1 MLALG
6 LTDKILV
13 LDLDSGSQ
21 IAEIQ
26 SPGSQRI
33 MTFSPDGTLFVS
45 SNSSGQLS
53 IWQVSGKE
61 FSLLH
66 SLPGVEAVSLAF
78 DLKSSRLFAGT
89 MNELLIY
96 DPRDGHELYRIRHQD
111 AVNGISFSA
120 DGNTL
125 ATASLK
131 AVQLWDIQKLPD
143 ITTDDLVT
151 AACSHLTQNFS
162 SAEWTAFFG
171 EESYRK
177 LCEVLP

>member
-1 MLALG
+1 MSF
-6 LTDKILV
+6 DP
-13 LDLDSGSQ
+13 Q
-21 IAEIQ
+21 
-26 SPGSQRI
+26 
-33 MTFSPDGTLFVS
+33 GT
-45 SNSSGQLS
+45 
-53 IWQVSGKE
+53 
-61 FSLLH
+61 
-66 SLPGVEAVSLAF
+66 
-78 DLKSSRLFAGT
+78 RLFIGT
-89 MNELLIY
+89 TNNLLIY
-96 DPRDGHELYRIRHQD
+96 DPSAGYELDRIRHQD